1 MFYQMNLLDIR
12 NAISSQELECGVM
25 HSDKLAGQTVGQS
38 GREVAP
44 ANLSARQAKAKGL
57 MMSGTYGRTFTGL
70 SRSASLSASLA
81 NRLRAKTDLLGST
94 LYKLTWKNRT
104 TPAQQ
109 SIYAL
114 RASVRRISDKDY
126 FGWPTPA
133 SRDGKGGYQGG
144 RMREGK
150 ISTDTLDVA
159 AQLAGWPTPKAAE
172 ARSGARMADGKRGLN
187 SLDLI
192 KPSKVGLTY
201 KAHRLTASGKM
212 LTGCSAKMESG
223 GQLNPA
229 HSRWLMGLPP
239 EWDDYAV
246 METQLTRKS
255 QQDLLEPQAK

>member
-1 MFYQMNLLDIR
+1 MFYQMNLLDIP

-70 SRSASLSASLA
+70 SNSASLSASLA
-81 NRLRAKTDLLGST
+81 NKLRAKTDLLGST

-159 AQLAGWPTPKAAE
+159 AQLAGWLTCTATDAIKAGNVAP
-172 ARSGARMADGKRGLN
+172 RPGAMGLVETVA
-187 SLDLI
+187 LLKGQ
-192 KPSKVGLTY
+192 KPQG
-201 KAHRLTASGKM
+201 AHRLTASGEM
-212 LTGCSAKMESG
+212 LTGCSAKMKSG

-246 METQLTRKS
+246 METQLTQKS
-255 QQDLLEPQAK
+255 QQNLLELQAK